1 MREITEERIVY
12 LLRKYKENLIA
23 DIDKNLCLEHYNI
36 LHKSNLTENN
46 IVLNPAKCWL
56 CKQIKDRP

>member
-12 LLRKYKENLIA
+12 LLRKYKESLIA

-36 LHKSNLTENN
+36 LHKSNLTVNN
-46 IVLNPAKCWL
+46 IVLNPTKCWF